1 MSQYFVIHP
10 ETPQPRLIRQ
20 AAEIIRSGGV
30 VVYPTDATYALGC
43 LIGDKDALDRIR
55 RIRGLDDSHQ
65 LTLVCRDLSEIASYA
80 KVGNAHYRL
89 LKATTPGPYTFI
101 LPATREVPRR
111 LQHARRTTIGLRVPD
126 HPVVRA
132 LLAELG
138 EPLMSVTL
146 ILPESAPAARERDA
160 EAAGELPL
168 ADAREIRARLE
179 HEVDLV
185 IDAGACG
192 IEPTTVV
199 VLEEDGGVRVT
210 RVGKGDPAP
219 FQA

>member
-20 AAEIIRSGGV
+20 AAEIIRGGGV

-55 RIRGLDDSHQ
+55 RIRGLDESHQ

-101 LPATREVPRR
+101 LSATKQVPRR
-111 LQHARRTTIGLRVPD
+111 VQHPKRKTIGIRVPD
-126 HPVVRA
+126 NIILQA
-132 LLAELG
+132 LLTELR
-138 EPLMSVTL
+138 EPLMSTTL
-146 ILPESAPAARERDA
+146 QLPGDEQ
-160 EAAGELPL
+160 PL
-168 ADAREIRARLE
+168 NDPYEVRQRLE
-179 HEVDLV
+179 KLVDLI
-185 IDAGACG
+185 IDGAFG
-192 IEPTTVV
+192 DLEPTTVV
-199 VLEEDGGVRVT
+199 DLSEDVPRVVREG
-210 RVGKGDPAP
+210 RGDVARLG
-219 FQA
+219 AV

>member
-20 AAEIIRSGGV
+20 AAEIIRDGGV

-55 RIRGLDDSHQ
+55 RIRGLDESHQ

-101 LPATREVPRR
+101 LSATKQVPRR
-111 LQHARRTTIGLRVPD
+111 VQHPKRKTIGIRVPD
-126 HPVVRA
+126 NVILQA
-132 LLAELG
+132 LLTELR
-138 EPLMSVTL
+138 EPLMSTTL
-146 ILPESAPAARERDA
+146 KLPGDEQ
-160 EAAGELPL
+160 PL
-168 ADAREIRARLE
+168 NDPYEVRQRLE
-179 HEVDLV
+179 KLVDLI
-185 IDAGACG
+185 IDGAFG
-192 IEPTTVV
+192 DLEPTTVV
-199 VLEEDGGVRVT
+199 DLSEDVPRVVREG
-210 RVGKGDPAP
+210 RGDVARLG
-219 FQA
+219 AV

>member
-20 AAEIIRSGGV
+20 AAEIIRGGGV

-55 RIRGLDDSHQ
+55 RIRGLDESHQ

-101 LPATREVPRR
+101 LSATKQVPRR
-111 LQHARRTTIGLRVPD
+111 VQHPKRKTIGIRVPD
-126 HPVVRA
+126 NVILQA
-132 LLAELG
+132 LLTELR
-138 EPLMSVTL
+138 EPLMSTTL
-146 ILPESAPAARERDA
+146 QLPGDEQ
-160 EAAGELPL
+160 PL
-168 ADAREIRARLE
+168 NDPYEVRQRLE
-179 HEVDLV
+179 KLVDLI
-185 IDAGACG
+185 IDGAFG
-192 IEPTTVV
+192 DLEPTTVV
-199 VLEEDGGVRVT
+199 DLSEDVPRVVREG
-210 RVGKGDPAP
+210 RGDVARLG
-219 FQA
+219 AV